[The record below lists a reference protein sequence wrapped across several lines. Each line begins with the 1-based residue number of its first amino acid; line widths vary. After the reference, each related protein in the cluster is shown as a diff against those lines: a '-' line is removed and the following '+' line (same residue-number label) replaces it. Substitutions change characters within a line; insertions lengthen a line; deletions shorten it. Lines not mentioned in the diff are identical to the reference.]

1 MTTPFAWGAPDGSA
15 WAALPEAITHDLQ
28 PGPMDWAL
36 ARTLNAHQAATDARQ
51 LALVAATSA
60 AWRQGHACLLIEHAQ
75 LSRLCEAM
83 PWCHSGEDRSPLVW
97 QAPRLYL
104 RRAWQAEATIRQALM
119 QRLQVRDLPPPA
131 RLAELETAC
140 GFSDQRPSEAAQRD
154 AARAALRQ
162 SFTLITGGPGTGKT
176 HVVARI
182 LAMRQAQALRLHGKA
197 LNIGLAAPTGKAA
210 ARLGESLAK
219 AARQLPADWVQHLP
233 SKATTLHRALMG
245 ASPQQP
251 LMQDL
256 WVVDEASMIDLE
268 LMARWLSCLP
278 PQADVVLLGDSDQLA
293 SVEAGAVLAQLCE
306 SPSWSGHRVHLSH
319 SHRFDPNA
327 GVGQWA
333 RLTQTGDATALQQAW
348 AALPEVQPQMAW
360 DGLSVGRCSSTQA
373 QPEALAA
380 WMRHGWQRWRTWF
393 EPLRTGQTPCD
404 DAMALE
410 GLHALGELGV
420 LCATHQGPQGVH
432 ALNTWISQLLD
443 LPQADASGWFAGR
456 PVMVQSNLPQ
466 LGLLNGDV
474 GLCVP
479 RRVGDRVQLRVAFAQ
494 PQNPQ
499 SPVKWLAPSLVHPVQ
514 TAWAMTVH
522 KSQGSEFE
530 RLLIVVPERDMPLMT
545 REWVYTALT
554 RAKQSVVLWS
564 SQPAVWQAAVQRPTR
579 RQGGLGLS
587 FGDPIRSGVS

>member
-1 MTTPFAWGAPDGSA
+1 
-15 WAALPEAITHDLQ
+15 
-28 PGPMDWAL
+28 
-36 ARTLNAHQAATDARQ
+36 
-51 LALVAATSA
+51 
-60 AWRQGHACLLIEHAQ
+60 
-75 LSRLCEAM
+75 
-83 PWCHSGEDRSPLVW
+83 
-97 QAPRLYL
+97 
-104 RRAWQAEATIRQALM
+104 
-119 QRLQVRDLPPPA
+119 
-131 RLAELETAC
+131 
-140 GFSDQRPSEAAQRD
+140 
-154 AARAALRQ
+154 
-162 SFTLITGGPGTGKT
+162 
-176 HVVARI
+176 
-182 LAMRQAQALRLHGKA
+182 
-197 LNIGLAAPTGKAA
+197 
-210 ARLGESLAK
+210 
-219 AARQLPADWVQHLP
+219 
-233 SKATTLHRALMG
+233 
-245 ASPQQP
+245 
-251 LMQDL
+251 
-256 WVVDEASMIDLE
+256 
-268 LMARWLSCLP
+268 
-278 PQADVVLLGDSDQLA
+278 
-293 SVEAGAVLAQLCE
+293 
-306 SPSWSGHRVHLSH
+306 
-319 SHRFDPNA
+319 
-327 GVGQWA
+327 
-333 RLTQTGDATALQQAW
+333 
-348 AALPEVQPQMAW
+348 
-360 DGLSVGRCSSTQA
+360 
-373 QPEALAA
+373 
-380 WMRHGWQRWRTWF
+380 
-393 EPLRTGQTPCD
+393 
-404 DAMALE
+404 MALE

-420 LCATHQGPQGVH
+420 LCATHLGPQGVH